1 MSELKENGEREEA
14 GRWERRRRENGS
26 ERREEARRR
35 REATKGLPA
44 RPETR
49 QWERTGRRDRREA
62 EGRMSGRRRRWRR
75 KRAFAAA
82 HGGSGREAGGGGAM
96 QMTSD

>member
-1 MSELKENGEREEA
+1 MSELKEKGEREEA
-14 GRWERRRRENGS
+14 GRWERRRRENVR
-26 ERREEARRR
+26 ERREEARMR

-49 QWERTGRRDRREA
+49 QWERTGRRAQRDTGGRR
-62 EGRMSGRRRRWRR
+62 SGRRRRWRR

-82 HGGSGREAGGGGAM
+82 HAGRGGEDDGGAM
-96 QMTSD
+96 